1 MKPKTMKLHER
12 AKAVFETQQAYSRG
26 RISDEQRQAQLSEI
40 FATPVDWGKDPEN
53 EGEGEPSNF
62 ERDQM
67 EGGWRG

>member
-12 AKAVFETQQAYSRG
+12 ARAVFETQQAFTRG
-26 RISDEQRQAQLSEI
+26 RISDEQRQTQLAEI
-40 FATPVDWGKDPEN
+40 FATPVDWENDPED
-53 EGEGEPSNF
+53 ESEGEPKNF

>member
-12 AKAVFETQQAYSRG
+12 AKAVFDTQQAFTRG
-26 RISDEQRQAQLSEI
+26 RITDEQRQTQLTEI
-40 FATPVDWGKDPEN
+40 FATPVDWGKDPED
-53 EGEGEPSNF
+53 EDGEPENF